1 MGDSA
6 SSNKRKNPP
15 DPGRDTETTPKGI
28 RTKSIHT
35 SSPRS
40 PSPTPQNYKN
50 SAAERAA
57 SRRDGRFDPIK
68 TTTPYNTGIP
78 RRKLNFINVIRAEWK
93 RKPTDQDW
101 YQDALQ
107 DGREHFTA
115 QTWNAA
121 PQNEPGLLTAKIF
134 FAMDQLVLDLRKALQ
149 EGSLP
154 TNFDEQIGQT
164 GAQLVNI
171 LNQIGVKGEHEAN
184 DKLSRAIIKLT
195 ESFAEARKTD
205 SARLTEIERRLQIE
219 KTNNAKPNW
228 AAESYAT
235 KATAGAN
242 QTIRTGNANKRSN
255 EKQEKEGERTAQF
268 VVHFGEIIP
277 EEIRKDSCPVK
288 TSSGTQ
294 NYAGSSGTL

>member
-1 MGDSA
+1 
-6 SSNKRKNPP
+6 
-15 DPGRDTETTPKGI
+15 
-28 RTKSIHT
+28 
-35 SSPRS
+35 
-40 PSPTPQNYKN
+40 
-50 SAAERAA
+50 
-57 SRRDGRFDPIK
+57 
-68 TTTPYNTGIP
+68 
-78 RRKLNFINVIRAEWK
+78 
-93 RKPTDQDW
+93 
-101 YQDALQ
+101 
-107 DGREHFTA
+107 
-115 QTWNAA
+115 
-121 PQNEPGLLTAKIF
+121 
-134 FAMDQLVLDLRKALQ
+134 MDQLVLDLRKALQ

-171 LNQIGVKGEHEAN
+171 LNQIGVKGEHEMN

-195 ESFAEARKTD
+195 ESLAEARRTD

-255 EKQEKEGERTAQF
+255 EKPEKEGERTAQF

-277 EEIRKDSCPVK
+277 EEIRKDSCSITRDINSFIELHPNLGK
-288 TSSGTQ
+288 TRVATAKWNLNGNLVVTTL
-294 NYAGSSGTL
+294 AGQSASPLKPFFGDLHEFYTTMNQTPQVSVTR